1 MSILESFLAGKEARR
16 VADAAEQINA
26 MNAFLGQNGAA
37 LMAGDQNAM
46 AQLAGFGPQGLQMA
60 MGMKGD
66 LAAQERQAKMDA
78 MMMEDRAYG
87 RERDKVQ
94 DAREDQKWEMQL
106 AEYKQSISAEQAAAE
121 AAQLEEAAKMALTA
135 TSPEQWDQLAQENGA
150 PELVGQ
156 FENREAVAARFM
168 SMAEVLKANGPQ
180 EPAKPS
186 TEVAKLKADL
196 DAGLIDQATYDLE
209 MARRAPKG
217 TALTVDP
224 ATGAVSFQEGV
235 GVGSAPMKPFTE
247 AQSKDNV
254 FATRASGALEKL
266 ESPVDPNDPKS
277 PTVADQLGS
286 LQDSLASNVPVVGNY
301 MTGEGFQ
308 VAKTAGDE
316 FLQAILR
323 KDTGAAI
330 TSQEQALYG
339 ETYLPQPGDS
349 KERLKYKKEARAR
362 AVAALQAGMSQ
373 AQLEAVARAE
383 ALAMESGGPPPEAPP
398 AAEGGKKRLKFN
410 PETGEIE

>member
-106 AEYKQSISAEQAAAE
+106 AEYKASITAEQAAAE

-168 SMAEVLKANGPQ
+168 SMAEVLKTNGPA
-180 EPAKPS
+180 EPPQPS

-196 DAGLIDQATYDLE
+196 DAGLIDQGTYEAE

-217 TALTVDP
+217 SKISVDP
-224 ATGAVSFQEGV
+224 TTGAVTIEEGV
-235 GVGSAPMKPFTE
+235 GVGGTGAPTVGQVYNPNE
-247 AQSKDNV
+247 VAGVVDLIDQI
-254 FATRASGALEKL
+254 AE
-266 ESPVDPNDPKS
+266 DPNLPSVLGNKALVLGGGNMVNEMNMAQRLGYGTGGMS
-277 PTVADQLGS
+277 AIEKIGQL
-286 LQDSLASNVPVVGNY
+286 QSNAWLSARAMLKG
-301 MTGEGFQ
+301 GG
-308 VAKTAGDE
+308 
-316 FLQAILR
+316 
-323 KDTGAAI
+323 AI
-330 TSQEQALYG
+330 TDYE
-339 ETYLPQPGDS
+339 S
-349 KERLKYKKEARAR
+349 KKAEA
-362 AVAALQAGMSQ
+362 
-373 AQLEAVARAE
+373 AVARLERPKSEEDFRAALKELRDAITEGE
-383 ALAMESGGPPPEAPP
+383 AKLRGANGGTAPEAPADKP
-398 AAEGGKKRLKFN
+398 KRLKFN